1 VRLRNIGAH
10 FLIYFL
16 KGPFMKAIVYNHS
29 TTDHSSVL
37 VDVQLP
43 KPEAKGHDLQI
54 QVKAISVNPVDCK
67 IHQNVNPAKGEQKIL
82 GWDASGIVSGVG
94 ENVSTYTVGDKVY
107 FAGDLTRPG
116 CNAEYQCVDERIVG
130 LMPESLSFAEAAA
143 LPLTAITAWELLFDR
158 LGVNGASDSSDNVI
172 MVTGAAGGVG
182 SILIQLVK
190 CLTAAKVI
198 GTASRKE
205 SQAWVKS
212 MGADVVVNHHKDFA
226 LQLKDYGLSSI
237 SHVASLTHTDQHYKS
252 LVELMRP
259 QSKFALI
266 DDPVELDIKVFKR
279 KSISIHWEFM
289 YTRSMFQ
296 TEDMAAQQ
304 KILNE
309 VSRLVDAG
317 QLKTTLAQHFGKINA
332 ENLSKAHQT
341 IQKGEMLGKLVL
353 EGF

>member
-1 VRLRNIGAH
+1 
-10 FLIYFL
+10 
-16 KGPFMKAIVYNHS
+16 MKAIVYSHFEANYP
-29 TTDHSSVL
+29 SVL
-37 VDVQLP
+37 VDDELP
-43 KPEAKGHDLQI
+43 KPEPVGYDLQI

-67 IHQNVNPAKGEQKIL
+67 IHQNVNPEKGELKIL
-82 GWDASGIVSGVG
+82 GWDAAGIVSAVG
-94 ENVSTYTVGDKVY
+94 EKVSTYKVGDKVY

-130 LMPESLSFAEAAA
+130 KMPESLSFSEAAA

-158 LGVNGASDSSDNVI
+158 LELKGDADSSDHVI

-182 SILIQLVK
+182 SILIQLAK

-198 GTASRKE
+198 GTASREE
-205 SQAWVKS
+205 SRTWVKG
-212 MGADVVVNHHKDFA
+212 MGADYVVNHHQNLE
-226 LQLKDYGLSSI
+226 LQLKECGLESI
-237 SHVASLTHTDQHYKS
+237 THIASLTHTDQHYKS
-252 LVELMRP
+252 LVALMAP

-296 TEDMAAQQ
+296 TEDMGAQQ
-304 KILNE
+304 VILNE

-317 QLKTTLAQHFGKINA
+317 ELKTTLTQHYGKINA
-332 ENLSKAHQT
+332 ENLSKAHQR
-341 IQKGEMLGKLVL
+341 IQKGNMVGKLVL